1 VQNSGQPGFVYQNV
15 QQENSRPFFVQQGSH
30 VFLTFVS
37 FIYTHLAELAELHW
51 ILFIIYFQSVF
62 F

>member
-15 QQENSRPFFVQQGSH
+15 QPENSRPFFVQQGSH
-30 VFLTFVS
+30 VF
-37 FIYTHLAELAELHW
+37 IYTHIAELAELHW
-51 ILFIIYFQSVF
+51 ILFIIHFQFMF